1 MLQNLGVQ
9 TFAMLLLSLLKMDID
24 RFINDILDPVAEIY
38 REVNLDDI
46 YNLLGEPA
54 KSLRPA
60 QNLQFESNQ
69 RKRALSFVLL
79 DIGKRSKY

>member
-1 MLQNLGVQ
+1 
-9 TFAMLLLSLLKMDID
+9 MDID
-24 RFINDILDPVAEIY
+24 RFIDDILDPVAEIY

-54 KSLRPA
+54 KSLRP
-60 QNLQFESNQ
+60 QFEWNQ

-79 DIGKRSKY
+79 DLDKKCKY